1 MIASSNLTHLDYE
14 QHLMELYPILERL
27 SLRMK
32 ERSNGKIVWMM
43 QYPSFIDHGNI
54 VRPVDDNSVKIT
66 TAKLD
71 NYNSIARRIF
81 RYYRLFS
88 NVTND

>member
-1 MIASSNLTHLDYE
+1 MIVSSNFTHLDYE
-14 QHLMELYPILERL
+14 RHLVDLYPLLERL

-32 ERSNGKIVWMM
+32 ERSNGKVVWMM

-54 VRPVDDNSVKIT
+54 VRPVNDNMVKIT

-81 RYYRLFS
+81 KYIKDESL
-88 NVTND
+88 

>member
-1 MIASSNLTHLDYE
+1 
-14 QHLMELYPILERL
+14 
-27 SLRMK
+27 MK

-66 TAKLD
+66 TEKLD

-81 RYYRLFS
+81 KYTL
-88 NVTND
+88 

>member
-1 MIASSNLTHLDYE
+1 MIVSSNLFTHLDYE
-14 QHLMELYPILERL
+14 RHLVDLYPLLERL

-32 ERSNGKIVWMM
+32 ERSNGKVVWMM
-43 QYPSFIDHGNI
+43 QYPSLIDHGNI
-54 VRPVDDNSVKIT
+54 VRPVNDNMVKIT

-81 RYYRLFS
+81 KYIKDDSL
-88 NVTND
+88 